1 MGARTRRATRRFR
14 ALALALPYPIDVSC
28 LDAARL
34 PAVAALLRRLVG
46 DERGA
51 VTTEYVVLVGTVG
64 LLLVGAIVGVG
75 PMLVTSYERSRA
87 FLLAPFP

>member
-1 MGARTRRATRRFR
+1 VQCRAEVERLVRLAR
-14 ALALALPYPIDVSC
+14 C
-28 LDAARL
+28 
-34 PAVAALLRRLVG
+34 LLR

-75 PMLVTSYERSRA
+75 PLLVTSYERSRA
-87 FLLAPFP
+87 LLLAPFP